1 MKGINAVAVQCR
13 GRGRKRGEERRGGG
27 GNPTRS
33 RCAEELDCLRLRCVQ
48 PQPVTTQVRR
58 AAPHRSLGPRCLR

>member
-1 MKGINAVAVQCR
+1 MKGK
-13 GRGRKRGEERRGGG
+13 RKKERRGEERRGGG

-48 PQPVTTQVRR
+48 PQPVTTKVRR
-58 AAPHRSLGPRCLR
+58 AAPHRTAASALGVFDSVG